1 MRTRHPVRIAC
12 LVLLGLLAGC
22 GQTETSHSAGT
33 VVEGWRMFKGG
44 GAELWLPASYEGGD
58 LSKDLDVIVE
68 RVRALGPD
76 YEAIARTM
84 ERNRSAFVIWAFDP
98 QIGESGGVTNVT
110 VVSERV
116 PSSVTLETYLGLVR
130 KKLTKDF
137 RVVEEGVV
145 PLASYQAGRV
155 VLEAN
160 LGGTRIKQVMYMVKS
175 GSTVWVVNLAT
186 GADEFDQ
193 RSPAFESS
201 VRNIRVH
208 ESRLWERLRD
218 RLLARVGWK

>member
-1 MRTRHPVRIAC
+1 MIEPTRT
-12 LVLLGLLAGC
+12 
-22 GQTETSHSAGT
+22 S
-33 VVEGWRMFKGG
+33 
-44 GAELWLPASYEGGD
+44 PAY
-58 LSKDLDVIVE
+58 
-68 RVRALGPD
+68 VRARMQSG
-76 YEAIARTM
+76 RG
-84 ERNRSAFVIWAFDP
+84 NRSAFVIWAFDP
-98 QIGESGGVTNVT
+98 QIEESGSVTNVT

-116 PSSVTLETYLGLVR
+116 PSSMTLETYLGLVR

-145 PLASYQAGRV
+145 PLASYHAGRV

-160 LGGTRIKQVMYMVKS
+160 LGGTRIKQIMYMVKS

-186 GADEFDQ
+186 GADEFDE

-201 VRNIRVH
+201 VRNIRVY